1 MEATKT
7 LHTPGPLRVD
17 GRDIYGKYRGTDQ
30 LVGTAYREERGRN
43 TIDDGQEA
51 EANARLWA
59 AAPDLLEALIAAK
72 RELWDIA
79 REQWNLEDF
88 NNWAVVQQINA
99 ALEKADGKPRTEAA
113 IAKAEGK

>member
-7 LHTPGPLRVD
+7 LHTPGPWS
-17 GRDIYGKYRGTDQ
+17 
-30 LVGTAYREERGRN
+30 TAEGSLYVYSAEGNYVADAGCSNVYLGDEARANRN
-43 TIDDGQEA
+43 LI
-51 EANARLWA
+51 A